1 MVASI
6 GSSTGFSFT
15 PTAKPTAG
23 LEAQIARYK
32 KELSNCVNCDSAKT
46 SEGKANIQAL
56 SNKISKL
63 TSQVQEISKSKQ
75 ANQELD
81 SSPATSLQKI
91 ENVSFSTHNDKP
103 EWQADING
111 IGSRLNIF
119 A

>member
-6 GSSTGFSFT
+6 GSSTSFSYT

-46 SEGKANIQAL
+46 SEGKTNIQAL
-56 SNKISKL
+56 SNKISSL
-63 TSQVQEISKSKQ
+63 TSQIQEISKSKQ
-75 ANQELD
+75 VNQEFKL
-81 SSPATSLQKI
+81 SPTTFPQKN
-91 ENVSFSTHNDKP
+91 ESASFSSHNDKP
-103 EWQADING
+103 EWQADITG